1 MAQQIMPPTSFSSGN
16 TAVTWFETLSL
27 SSISPQIRNDSD
39 LSDNSITDKL
49 NAMLGE
55 YLSVGKLDFEE
66 SLVIPQAWTS
76 VIKVQSSLRTIRE
89 ALSGKHIQT
98 RDKRDL
104 DKDPIDLIEDTAR
117 LFQSVLVVHI
127 RLLRFLKACLPT
139 ELAQECAKRH
149 RIGRCSYDRLVSLR
163 CSQTQHR
170 LVQHRRVRFHGYT
183 CKSSCHTHR
192 SFGKE
197 NIPILG
203 CANDLKLT
211 LENCRNEMIAWFSA
225 PVDGSSPSGGGSYTT
240 TRLEMFF
247 EKSLSNKR

>member
-1 MAQQIMPPTSFSSGN
+1 LYELVDSNDACSHNEYSYEFRSMAQQIMPPTSFSSGN

-66 SLVIPQAWTS
+66 SFVIPQAWTS

-139 ELAQECAKRH
+139 KL
-149 RIGRCSYDRLVSLR
+149 
-163 CSQTQHR
+163 
-170 LVQHRRVRFHGYT
+170 
-183 CKSSCHTHR
+183 
-192 SFGKE
+192 
-197 NIPILG
+197 LG
-203 CANDLKLT
+203 
-211 LENCRNEMIAWFSA
+211 SA
-225 PVDGSSPSGGGSYTT
+225 PSGIKSVDVPMTDVSVSDAH
-240 TRLEMFF
+240 
-247 EKSLSNKR
+247 KLSIV